1 MGARPPR
8 GAVPGPG
15 SSDTQPLIP
24 GPAPVARPS
33 VPSMPMPEPAT
44 DAIAHAARGLEAHP
58 RPTLLSD
65 FILGAQDGI
74 VNVLGIILGLSAATD
89 NVRLILVATLA
100 ALGAESI
107 AMGAVAYTSTLSRR
121 RLYLAEMRREQIE
134 MRDVPQIEREEVR
147 AVLVDW
153 GYEGSELD
161 AMLDG
166 ICRNPKAMLEFMMA
180 FELRI
185 APVEADAPKRSAY
198 IVGGATVL
206 GHLIPLVPFF
216 FVGSDVLMG
225 AVLSI
230 IASAISLFG
239 IGWYEATITVG
250 RWWSNGLQMV
260 VIGLAG
266 GFAGYLI
273 GHFIG
278 AVPGL

>member
-1 MGARPPR
+1 
-8 GAVPGPG
+8 
-15 SSDTQPLIP
+15 
-24 GPAPVARPS
+24 
-33 VPSMPMPEPAT
+33 MPFPTPAT
-44 DAIAHAARGLEAHP
+44 DEAAHAAAGFEAHP

-65 FILGAQDGI
+65 FILGCQDGI
-74 VNVLGIILGLSAATD
+74 VNVLGIILGLSAATHD
-89 NVRLILVATLA
+89 VRLILVATLA

-134 MRDVPQIEREEVR
+134 MRDVPHIEREEVR
-147 AVLVDW
+147 TILVEW
-153 GYEGSELD
+153 GYEGADLEQ
-161 AMLDG
+161 MLEG

-185 APVEADAPKRSAY
+185 APVEASAPRTSAY
-198 IVGGATVL
+198 VVGTATVL

-216 FVGSDVLMG
+216 FVGSDIFLG
-225 AVLSI
+225 AGLSVT
-230 IASAISLFG
+230 ASAVSLFA

-250 RWWSNGLQMV
+250 RWWRNGLQMV